1 MTIARNVVIWGFADE
16 RTAGHRVA
24 ALVWQTF
31 GQRAGDGGPSLASQ
45 RLLFVLT
52 RVELPED
59 NTPVQRERF
68 EAGQGGSLVSVMRV
82 DKRLDELA
90 PFAALMLVF
99 AVAMSGT
106 VNRAPT
112 TEVAE
117 EPPQRMVKSIK
128 PGRIGAF
135 MPFDPQGQPVQIG
148 EPG

>member
-24 ALVWQTF
+24 ALAWQTF
-31 GQRAGDGGPSLASQ
+31 GQQAGDGGSLALQ

-52 RVELPED
+52 RVELPGD

-68 EAGQGGSLVSVMRV
+68 EAGQGGSLVSLMRV
-82 DKRLDELA
+82 DKSLGELT
-90 PFAALMLVF
+90 PFAAPVPMF

-112 TEVAE
+112 TEVA
-117 EPPQRMVKSIK
+117 
-128 PGRIGAF
+128 
-135 MPFDPQGQPVQIG
+135 
-148 EPG
+148 